1 MQKLKNKLLL
11 ISFFLFFLGSFH
23 LYAQPREWTGKVWD
37 ENLNEPLIGVTVT
50 IKGSNQG
57 TITNADGEFTISAET
72 GQQLV
77 FSYIGY
83 ESVELTLLDGNVTNL
98 SIQMREDT
106 QLLEEVVVV
115 GYGVQKKASLVGS
128 IATTKG
134 EDLMKT
140 GNVTSVSESL
150 QGVLPGVV
158 SVMVDGKPGADEAK
172 ITIRGRGSW
181 VSSEPLILVDGVERD
196 MNDLDINEIE
206 SISVLKDASATA
218 VYGVKGANGVIL
230 VTTKRGKNT
239 QPKINFSANFG
250 FKEPLTHPEYADHVT
265 AMRLWNEAAAND
277 LQYAATI
284 PESTI
289 AAWEN
294 AYATGNI
301 GPYNP
306 YFPVIDWRE
315 EMVKEV
321 AFSEQYN
328 LNVNGGS
335 DFMRYF
341 ASIGY
346 LHDGDVYKT
355 KKNDLFDPSFNYKR
369 YNWRANLDFNL
380 TKTTVFTFN
389 FSGRQGYRNQPGYRA
404 DGNNENDDA
413 FGQTRF
419 FSTLYSAPRNVFP
432 IQWPDGTYGVSTQ
445 GAQSDNLYLMFDMGQ
460 RIYKYNQNFID
471 FSFKQDLEFIT
482 KGLNFTGKL
491 AYNTQMNSQ
500 SKIQRYPGG
509 NFGES
514 DYIAYYKKWDY
525 SRPLD
530 GGGYA
535 AEEEIRIPNNDY
547 QGNVPSASYDDIL
560 DGGYSK
566 KLYYEMAL
574 NYDRN
579 FSDHNI
585 TALALF
591 NRNQNDQLRNATN
604 MQFQYRDEAWV
615 TRFTYNWKERYLTE
629 FNGSYTGS
637 PKFARGKRYQ
647 FFPSFSLGW
656 RISEEPWIKRVTD
669 KTLNN
674 LKLRYSYGIVGYDR
688 AASSFTYVQMYEN
701 TGGSVGFGDEIRTNY
716 GPIYIEG
723 QTANINATW
732 ETAHK
737 QNLGIDLM
745 LFDKLTA
752 TVDVYAEHREGILM
766 PVWISGMTGA
776 SQADGNVGK
785 TKSRGYEMELGWKD
799 KINKDW
805 SYWINANYA
814 FNENRIVFRNDA
826 YRLAEYLKNAGKPIG
841 SATKMEVIGYYE
853 SLDDIY
859 NYGLA
864 NNLSTQGRLVPGD
877 FMYLDYDADGI
888 IDATKD
894 RVHQKNTNF
903 PAITYG
909 WTLGLQYK
917 SFQISA
923 LFYGVSRIYKEVDSS
938 VLWDFE
944 YGQQGIYSAS
954 MDATG
959 RWTPDNKEKA
969 TKPALHSQFKGYSSS
984 GGTTYSFQ
992 NAAYLRLKNV
1002 ELSYHI
1008 NSELLNR
1015 LNMGISSLQLYAN
1028 GNNLLTRTKFN
1039 KQLDPEGSSS
1049 SVYPMVRR
1057 YSFGV
1062 RMSF

>member
-1 MQKLKNKLLL
+1 MQKSKNKLVL
-11 ISFFLFFLGSFH
+11 ISLSLFFFCSFH
-23 LYAQPREWTGKVWD
+23 VYGQQREWTGKVWD
-37 ENLNEPLIGVTVT
+37 EELNEPLIGVTVS
-50 IKGSNQG
+50 IKGAGQG
-57 TITNADGEFTISAET
+57 TITDADGEFTIRAEE
-72 GQQLV
+72 GQILV

-83 ESVELTLLDGNVTNL
+83 HPVEEVLNSNTTTLTILMHEDTKLLD
-98 SIQMREDT
+98 
-106 QLLEEVVVV
+106 EVVVV
-115 GYGVQKKASLVGS
+115 GYGIQRKASLVGS

-134 EDLMKT
+134 EDLMKA

-150 QGVLPGVV
+150 QGILPGVV
-158 SVMVDGKPGADEAK
+158 SVMTDGKPGADEAS
-172 ITIRGRGSW
+172 ITIRGRSSW

-196 MNDLDINEIE
+196 MNDLDVHEIE

-230 VTTKRGKNT
+230 VTTKRGEN
-239 QPKINFSANFG
+239 QRPRINFSANFG
-250 FKEPLTHPEYADHVT
+250 FKQPLTNPEYLDHVG
-265 AMRLWNEAAAND
+265 AMELWNEAARND
-277 LQYAATI
+277 MQYDALV

-289 AAWEN
+289 AAWKN
-294 AYATGNI
+294 AYATGNV
-301 GPYNP
+301 GPYNQ
-306 YFPVIDWRE
+306 YFPVINWRD

-328 LNVNGGS
+328 MNISGGS

-355 KKNDLFDPSFNYKR
+355 KRNDLFDPSFNYKR

-419 FSTLYSAPRNVFP
+419 FQTLYSAPRNVFP

-471 FSFKQDLEFIT
+471 FSLKQDLEFIT

-500 SKIQRYPGG
+500 SRIQRYAGG
-509 NFGES
+509 NFGETN
-514 DYIAYYKKWDY
+514 YIAYYKKWDY
-525 SRPLD
+525 SKPL
-530 GGGYA
+530 GNGGYELA
-535 AEEEIRIPNNDY
+535 EEIRYPNNDH
-547 QGNVPSASYDDIL
+547 QGSIPTASYDNIL
-560 DGGYSK
+560 DRGYSK
-566 KLYYEMAL
+566 KLYYELAL
-574 NYDRN
+574 NYTRS
-579 FSDHNI
+579 FKDHNV

-591 NRNQNDQLRNATN
+591 NRNQNDQLLDDTD

-615 TRFTYNWKERYLTE
+615 TRLTYNWKERYLTE

-647 FFPSFSLGW
+647 FFPSYSLGW
-656 RISEEPWIKRVTD
+656 RISEEPWIKQVTEKFLD
-669 KTLNN
+669 N
-674 LKLRYSYGIVGYDR
+674 LRLRYSYGVVGYDR

-701 TGGSVGFGDEIRTNY
+701 MGGSVAFGDEIRNEY
-716 GPIYIEG
+716 GPLYIEG
-723 QTANINATW
+723 QTANVNATW

-745 LFDKLTA
+745 LFNKLNA
-752 TVDVYAEHREGILM
+752 TVDIYSENREGILM

-785 TKSRGYEMELGWKD
+785 TKSRGYEIELGWKD

-805 SYWINANYA
+805 GYSINANYS
-814 FNENRIVFRNDA
+814 FNENRVVFRNDA
-826 YRLAEYLKNAGKPIG
+826 YRQAEYLKYAGKPIG
-841 SATKMEVIGYYE
+841 SARKMEVIGYYE

-859 NYGLA
+859 NYALA
-864 NNLSTQGRLVPGD
+864 NNLATQGRLVPGD

-888 IDATKD
+888 IDDTKD
-894 RVHQKNTNF
+894 AVHQKNTNF

-909 WTLGLQYK
+909 WRLGLQYK
-917 SFQISA
+917 SFQINA
-923 LFYGVSRIYKEVDSS
+923 FFYGVSRIYKEVDSS

-944 YGQQGIYSAS
+944 YGTSEIYSANI
-954 MDATG
+954 DALG
-959 RWTPDNKEKA
+959 RWTPENMANA
-969 TKPALHSQFKGYSSS
+969 TKPALHSQYKGYSAR

-992 NAAYLRLKNV
+992 NAAYLRLKNI
-1002 ELSYHI
+1002 ELSYNI
-1008 NSELLNR
+1008 SPKLLNS
-1015 LNMGISSLQLYAN
+1015 LDMGINSLQLYAN
-1028 GNNLLTRTKFN
+1028 GSNLFTWTQFN

-1057 YSFGV
+1057 YNFGV